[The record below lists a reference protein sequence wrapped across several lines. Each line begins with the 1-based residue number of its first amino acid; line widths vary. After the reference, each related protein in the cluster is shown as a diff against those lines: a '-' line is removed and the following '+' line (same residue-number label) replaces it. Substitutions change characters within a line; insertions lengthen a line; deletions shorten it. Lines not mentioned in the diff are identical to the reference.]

1 MTSRAVLSHP
11 LRLVVTLAIVM
22 LLALGAIGQRCATL
36 PAASATVPAASASL
50 ASQAT
55 TTTTTT
61 TTTVPVDVQL
71 SPPGCGVPDDT
82 PTNGRDITLA
92 GHGWATA
99 AAPDGA
105 SPVLTATTSPS
116 PVLAA
121 FGHEP
126 LTLTIIALCIS
137 RT

>member
-1 MTSRAVLSHP
+1 MTSRAVVSPP

-36 PAASATVPAASASL
+36 PAASATVPASSATL
-50 ASQAT
+50 ASQA
-55 TTTTTT
+55 TT

-105 SPVLTATTSPS
+105 SPVLTAATSPS

>member
-36 PAASATVPAASASL
+36 PAASATVPAASATL
-50 ASQAT
+50 ASQA
-55 TTTTTT
+55 TTTT